1 MLINIS
7 KIKKGIYFKN
17 KNNFYKIIDF
27 LHVKPGKGN
36 AFLRTKIKNIKNG
49 NIIKYIIPCGAKINK
64 INIISK
70 YYTYLYKEKKEY
82 YLINK
87 SNYNLISLSKNF
99 FNKYSMLIKKNDI
112 IEIIFNKDNNEPLF
126 CKYKKYVILKV
137 VNSESVIKG
146 NTKKNKYKKSILET
160 GLSIYTPLFIKIGD
174 YIKINTKTLKYI
186 ERIK

>member
-7 KIKKGIYFKN
+7 KIKKGIYIE
-17 KNNFYKIIDF
+17 KNNNCYKIIDF

-36 AFLRTKIKNIKNG
+36 AYVRTKIKNIKNG
-49 NIIKYIIPCGAKINK
+49 NIIKYIIPCGIKINK

-70 YYTYLYKEKKEY
+70 FYTFLYKDSNKYILIDKK
-82 YLINK
+82 
-87 SNYNLISLSKNF
+87 SYNLISLSKVF
-99 FNKYSMLIKKNDI
+99 FYNYSKLIKKNDI

-126 CKYKKYVILKV
+126 IKYKNYVTLKV
-137 VNSESVIKG
+137 IKSEFIIKG

-160 GLSIYTPLFIKIGD
+160 GLSIYTPLFIKEGD

-186 ERIK
+186 ERVK